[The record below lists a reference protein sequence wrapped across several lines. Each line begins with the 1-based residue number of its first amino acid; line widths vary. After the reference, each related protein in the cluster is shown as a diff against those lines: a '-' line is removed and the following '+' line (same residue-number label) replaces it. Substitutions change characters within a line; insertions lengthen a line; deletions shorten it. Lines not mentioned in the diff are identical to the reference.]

1 MAMDMPGT
9 LIVVEGIDGAGKSS
23 LVQLLGKRLK
33 TTHSPIVTTKEPGGT
48 ALGLELRTLLQHQ
61 PIPITPRAECLLFAA
76 DRAQHFVDVVI
87 PALRDGAIVLS
98 DRMGDSALAYQGY
111 GRGHDLSII
120 QTLNTWTM
128 HGIMPQITIYLKVPL
143 RVAYTRMQGRKSKPT
158 VFEQEDHSFMERVSH
173 GFDKLYATPNP
184 NVLIL
189 DATQSLDTLVTHATS
204 FITDWLAAQKQK

>member
-1 MAMDMPGT
+1 MDMPGI

-23 LVQLLGKRLK
+23 LVQLLGKRLA
-33 TTHSPIVTTKEPGGT
+33 TTHDPIVTTKEPGGT

-76 DRAQHFVDVVI
+76 DRAQHFADVVI

-120 QTLNTWTM
+120 KTLNTWTM
-128 HGIMPQITIYLKVPL
+128 HGIVPHITIYLKVPL
-143 RVAYTRMQGRKSKPT
+143 RVAYTRMQGRNSKPT

-173 GFDKLYATPNP
+173 GFDTLYATPTP
-184 NVLIL
+184 NLLVL
-189 DATQSLDTLVTHATS
+189 DATESLETLATHATN
-204 FITDWLAAQKQK
+204 FITNWLAAQKQK